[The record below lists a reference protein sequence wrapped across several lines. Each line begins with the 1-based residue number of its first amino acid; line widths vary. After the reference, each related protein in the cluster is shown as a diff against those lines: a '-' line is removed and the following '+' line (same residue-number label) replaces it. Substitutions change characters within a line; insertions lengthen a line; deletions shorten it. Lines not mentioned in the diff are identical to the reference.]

1 MCYFFVLDSYLRYNS
16 CFSKIRPDTKIPI
29 PANRIDHDNH
39 LTDFPT
45 EPDYQ
50 HDSRPVAV
58 KPLNLQQATS
68 DHPVNSPEI
77 VADKSLQTECQVEH
91 HKILTTAESHRIWVN
106 TYNRLKKIFGREE
119 ASKLASVAKSNISN
133 QSIHRRTEGSGMAKS
148 TGCFTPLSF
157 RTGMV
162 RNPSG
167 RDGHLSEH
175 SPPCEVGPVKS
186 MYGMT
191 AESVV
196 VS

>member
-1 MCYFFVLDSYLRYNS
+1 MVCHSSGPDKKQIKKTPIIFSIKKNVCPFLCYFFVLDSYLRYNS

-91 HKILTTAESHRIWVN
+91 HKILTTAERR
-106 TYNRLKKIFGREE
+106 RLRQRERDRRRERKIPFPQRVVE
-119 ASKLASVAKSNISN
+119 
-133 QSIHRRTEGSGMAKS
+133 SGLILI
-148 TGCFTPLSF
+148 T
-157 RTGMV
+157 
-162 RNPSG
+162 
-167 RDGHLSEH
+167 D
-175 SPPCEVGPVKS
+175 
-186 MYGMT
+186 
-191 AESVV
+191 
-196 VS
+196 